1 MNKRT
6 RAIDEDTFK
15 LIIVTMKN
23 GKDALERVQV
33 IGQSIFCIG

>member
-23 GKDALERVQV
+23 GEGVLWSEGAA
-33 IGQSIFCIG
+33 F